1 MTDLE
6 LLIQEWDNRLCKACG
21 EGKLKVSQRD
31 IPLTYLQVY
40 TIMVP
45 TSFPKCDVCGAACL
59 PRISH
64 KILKFNKK
72 KVIERVFYN

>member
-6 LLIQEWDNRLCKACG
+6 ALIQEWDNLPCKACG
-21 EGKLKVSQRD
+21 EGTLKVSQRD
-31 IPLTYLQVY
+31 IRLTYLQVY

-45 TSFPKCDVCGAACL
+45 TYFPKCDVCGAACL

-64 KILKFNKK
+64 KILRFNKK

>member
-6 LLIQEWDNRLCKACG
+6 LLIQEWDNRPCKACG

-45 TSFPKCDVCGAACL
+45 TSFPKCDVAVDGSW
-59 PRISH
+59 I
-64 KILKFNKK
+64 KINDIKYHFDTTKSLVVN
-72 KVIERVFYN
+72 

>member
-6 LLIQEWDNRLCKACG
+6 ILKQEWDNRPCKACG
-21 EGKLKVSQRD
+21 EGVLKVTQRE
-31 IPLTYLQVY
+31 ISLSYLQVY

-45 TSFPKCDVCGAACL
+45 TFFPKCDTCGASCL

-64 KILKFNKK
+64 KILKVNKK
-72 KVIERVFYN
+72 KVIERVFYK

>member
-6 LLIQEWDNRLCKACG
+6 LLIQEWDNLPCKACG

-45 TSFPKCDVCGAACL
+45 TSFPKCGVCGAACL